1 MYFNFNYKFCKKN
14 SHQIGESFLVE
25 LAGLEP
31 TQAEPKSVVLPLHH
45 SSSFIINSAA
55 KIHFFSTYGII
66 NKKIFFKCYDIKK
79 SVFLHAFL
87 KHGPLAQLNRAF
99 DYGSKG
105 CRFESCRGH
114 KK

>member
-1 MYFNFNYKFCKKN
+1 MCN
-14 SHQIGESFLVE
+14 
-25 LAGLEP
+25 
-31 TQAEPKSVVLPLHH
+31 
-45 SSSFIINSAA
+45 
-55 KIHFFSTYGII
+55 
-66 NKKIFFKCYDIKK
+66 DIKK

-114 KK
+114 KIKRSIFFKLGVF

>member
-55 KIHFFSTYGII
+55 KIHFFSTYGI
-66 NKKIFFKCYDIKK
+66 
-79 SVFLHAFL
+79 
-87 KHGPLAQLNRAF
+87 
-99 DYGSKG
+99 
-105 CRFESCRGH
+105 
-114 KK
+114 

>member
-55 KIHFFSTYGII
+55 KIHFFSTYGIM
-66 NKKIFFKCYDIKK
+66 NKKIFLCAMILKK
-79 SVFLHAFL
+79 VYFCTLF
-87 KHGPLAQLNRAF
+87 
-99 DYGSKG
+99 
-105 CRFESCRGH
+105 
-114 KK
+114 